1 MRDSLDKKILELLQ
15 ENGRM
20 TVKEIAKT
28 ISLTAPAVSER
39 IKKLEKDGLIEGY
52 TAIINPEKVGK
63 TIHALISVSV
73 TPKDREE
80 FIALIEAEE
89 AVALCHHVT
98 GPYSYIVRVDAKAMP
113 ELERLITKFQKMGE
127 TNTQIILSSPI
138 ERKMM
143 F

>member
-1 MRDSLDKKILELLQ
+1 MKDALDKKILELLQ
-15 ENGRM
+15 KNGRM
-20 TVKEIAKT
+20 TVKEIAQT

-39 IKKLEKDGLIEGY
+39 IKKLEKDELIQGY
-52 TAIINPEKVGK
+52 TALINPEKIGR

-73 TPKDREE
+73 APKDREE
-80 FIALIEAEE
+80 FIALIETED
-89 AVALCHHVT
+89 AVVLCHHVT

-138 ERKMM
+138 ERKVV